1 MKQWRYNC
9 CIPPQPIVEMSN
21 HHRSKQTTAPA
32 AAASSPEPVSMKK
45 WTVGAVDSLR
55 SRGTQH
61 VDKIVCSHEYL
72 SCALKI
78 AHSLANQLS
87 TVEQERAP
95 HTEKS
100 NKNNSP
106 PVIEASDK
114 SWSEYIYISCMTKEA
129 IEKEKMGEISTN
141 NSNNDDKLDPGGLHN
156 WAQQLSTLLE
166 NDDNNQKSIDYLDV
180 RGAILNEGAVDGLPL
195 SDNGKLEIRSLGI
208 AFYELFSGGHL
219 TAGTETLGHTAAES
233 EVGEGDE
240 LLGHNP
246 TKRRSLQSST
256 NLEGLSQVQSPSMAS
271 TSVEPLKLLLLG
283 LPTALCDLI
292 SNMIVVDSVD
302 GDAHDN
308 GGTYGLI

>member
-1 MKQWRYNC
+1 M
-9 CIPPQPIVEMSN
+9 
-21 HHRSKQTTAPA
+21 
-32 AAASSPEPVSMKK
+32 SMKK

-55 SRGTQH
+55 PRGTQH
-61 VDKIVCSHEYL
+61 VDKIVSSHEYL

-100 NKNNSP
+100 NTNNSP

-129 IEKEKMGEISTN
+129 VEKDMKDESSTH
-141 NSNNDDKLDPGGLHN
+141 NSNNDDKLDPGELHN
-156 WAQQLSTLLE
+156 LSKQLSTLLE
-166 NDDNNQKSIDYLDV
+166 NDNNQNSIDYLDV
-180 RGAILNEGAVDGLPL
+180 RGAILNEGAVDGRSL
-195 SDNGKLEIRSLGI
+195 SNDGKLEIRSLGI

-246 TKRRSLQSST
+246 TKRRS
-256 NLEGLSQVQSPSMAS
+256 
-271 TSVEPLKLLLLG
+271 
-283 LPTALCDLI
+283 
-292 SNMIVVDSVD
+292 
-302 GDAHDN
+302 
-308 GGTYGLI
+308 